1 MTHQNWGQS
10 EYPGPVQ
17 SRDGCSINALW
28 GVGRF
33 GEGISGRI
41 HTCEHTKK
49 SCDHLYLLRLRLSCS
64 QLSQMPSLTLSDL
77 VEGQPEPRLK
87 AAAADALISSSPN
100 GLGRRH
106 VWPQPTRTCSCC
118 SKAGSHAA
126 QNLFRTALNREVSL
140 RLKHMQ
146 VWIEEGRLSR
156 DTAHLIKSAGF
167 STASRLCRKSE
178 SKAAC
183 GQPRPNV
190 WARVQ
195 HQKNNQRTSK
205 TK

>member
-1 MTHQNWGQS
+1 M
-10 EYPGPVQ
+10 
-17 SRDGCSINALW
+17 
-28 GVGRF
+28 GRF

-87 AAAADALISSSPN
+87 ATAADALISSSPN

-106 VWPQPTRTCSCC
+106 VWPHSCC
-118 SKAGSHAA
+118 SKAGSQAA

-167 STASRLCRKSE
+167 STGSRLCRKSE

-183 GQPRPNV
+183 GQPRPQV

-195 HQKNNQRTSK
+195 HQKKINGHQKQNKVRIKKNDLQTRILDTRWRRQHSQPHQQK
-205 TK
+205 